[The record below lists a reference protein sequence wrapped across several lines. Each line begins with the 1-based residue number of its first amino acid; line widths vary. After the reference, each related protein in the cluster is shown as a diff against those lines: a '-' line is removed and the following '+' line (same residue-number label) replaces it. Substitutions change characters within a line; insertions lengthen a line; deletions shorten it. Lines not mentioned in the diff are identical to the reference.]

1 MSIVKVIKGLLGPA
15 DGNACF
21 LNLSGMYIYTHF
33 AVLDKVR
40 MRQNTAVDGSGST
53 GYSMQYAV
61 CVTIFVI
68 KISSASLS
76 LSLSL
81 FLSVCPLG
89 EQARIMRVCI
99 GREIK
104 RSL

>member
-40 MRQNTAVDGSGST
+40 MRQNTAVDA
-53 GYSMQYAV
+53 MIV
-61 CVTIFVI
+61 EV
-68 KISSASLS
+68 
-76 LSLSL
+76 
-81 FLSVCPLG
+81 
-89 EQARIMRVCI
+89 
-99 GREIK
+99 
-104 RSL
+104 

>member
-40 MRQNTAVDGSGST
+40 MRQNTAVDASGST
-53 GYSMQYAV
+53 GYSMCNV
-61 CVTIFVI
+61 
-68 KISSASLS
+68 
-76 LSLSL
+76 
-81 FLSVCPLG
+81 
-89 EQARIMRVCI
+89 
-99 GREIK
+99 
-104 RSL
+104 

>member
-40 MRQNTAVDGSGST
+40 MRQNTAVDAMIVEVL
-53 GYSMQYAV
+53 YRVQYV
-61 CVTIFVI
+61 
-68 KISSASLS
+68 
-76 LSLSL
+76 
-81 FLSVCPLG
+81 
-89 EQARIMRVCI
+89 
-99 GREIK
+99 
-104 RSL
+104 